1 MSWLLGLIPADYKW
15 SVGMKKAA
23 WTIAKT
29 GVAMLAGTKIGVEV
43 SQENWLVVTEVSSAL
58 IAGAMKLVHDWARVK
73 YPNVTWL

>member
-1 MSWLLGLIPADYKW
+1 MNWLLNLIPADYKW

-29 GVAMLAGTKIGVEV
+29 GVSLLAGTKIGLEV
-43 SQENWLVVTEVSSAL
+43 SQENWLVVTEVASAL
-58 IAGAMKLVHDWARVK
+58 IAGGMKLVHDWAKLK